1 LCYSDDCLALSQEE
15 IDAFVKPEGYDELF
29 EYASRLSAPFE
40 FVRVDFY
47 ISKGQIIFGELTF
60 TPSAGLDTDIL
71 PPTDVLLGEMLTL
84 QQH

>member
-1 LCYSDDCLALSQEE
+1 M
-15 IDAFVKPEGYDELF
+15 KPEGYDELF

-60 TPSAGLDTDIL
+60 TP
-71 PPTDVLLGEMLTL
+71 PPGWIRISCRQPMFCLARC
-84 QQH
+84 

>member
-1 LCYSDDCLALSQEE
+1 M
-15 IDAFVKPEGYDELF
+15 
-29 EYASRLSAPFE
+29 SAPFE

-47 ISKGQIIFGELTF
+47 ISQGQIIFGELTF

-71 PPTDVLLGEMLTL
+71 PPTDVLLGKMLTL